1 MPLPTS
7 AGAAGL
13 GVAVSVSAGAAWEV
27 LARAGRAGHLYP
39 LKRMLGKNIGESWWK
54 TTREVALQK
63 VGAAS

>member
-1 MPLPTS
+1 M
-7 AGAAGL
+7 

-54 TTREVALQK
+54 TTRGVALQK